1 MHYKTLGTGFKL
13 ITSAIAFCSIG
24 FAATSAKAELKNAQ
38 GESVGSIEIMPKDTL
53 DAGGLRLTLNLR
65 NLPPGEHA
73 LHFHQNPNC
82 DPPDFKSAGPHFNP
96 GNKHHG
102 LKNPAGPHAGDME
115 NFVVGADGTAQ
126 LEVIAPNASLQKG
139 PTAILGNGGRSL
151 VVHAKADDMMTD
163 PAGNAGDR
171 IACGVVLGQ

>member
-1 MHYKTLGTGFKL
+1 MNYQTTALKLKL
-13 ITSAIAFCSIG
+13 ITCGVAFCSIG
-24 FAATSAKAELKNAQ
+24 SAATSAKAELKNAQ
-38 GESVGSIEIMPKDTL
+38 GESVGSVEIMPKNTL
-53 DAGGLRLTLNLR
+53 DTGGLRLTLNLR

-102 LKNPAGPHAGDME
+102 LKSPTGPHAGDME
-115 NFVVGADGTAQ
+115 NFVVGNDGTAQ

-139 PTAILGNGGRSL
+139 PAAILGNGGRSL
-151 VVHAKADDMMTD
+151 IVHAKGDDQMTD

-171 IACGVVLGQ
+171 IACGVVVGQ

>member
-1 MHYKTLGTGFKL
+1 MSYQSMSRELKL
-13 ITSAIAFCSIG
+13 ISCVIGFCSIG
-24 FAATSAKAELKNAQ
+24 FAATSAKVELKNAH
-38 GESVGSIEIMPKDTL
+38 GESVGSVEIMPKDTL

-65 NLPPGEHA
+65 NLPPGDHA

-115 NFVVGADGTAQ
+115 NFVVGPDGAAQ

-151 VVHAKADDMMTD
+151 IVHAKADDMVSD

-171 IACGVVLGQ
+171 IACGIVVGQ

>member
-1 MHYKTLGTGFKL
+1 MNYQSMSIELKL
-13 ITSAIAFCSIG
+13 ITCAIALCAAG
-24 FAATSAKAELKNAQ
+24 LAATSAKAELKNAH

-65 NLPPGEHA
+65 NLPPGAHA

-115 NFVVGADGTAQ
+115 NFVVGPDGAAQ

-139 PTAILGNGGRSL
+139 PTAILGTGGRSL
-151 VVHAKADDMMTD
+151 IVHAKADDMVSD

-171 IACGVVLGQ
+171 IACGVVVGQ